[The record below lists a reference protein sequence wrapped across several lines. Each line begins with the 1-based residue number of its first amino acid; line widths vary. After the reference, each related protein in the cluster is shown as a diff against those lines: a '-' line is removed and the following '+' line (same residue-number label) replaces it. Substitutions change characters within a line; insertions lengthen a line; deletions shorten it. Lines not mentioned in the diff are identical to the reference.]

1 MAKIKLHKYHMD
13 PEGKYHVGTAALMG
27 ASFFLRCAY
36 YFGFTRPESAGAW
49 NLLVFLILPMLLE
62 AAVMVMIRGM
72 KMDLPSVYGIM
83 GAVYCGL
90 LILQSFQVGGFLRI
104 VLAILGFVIC
114 GGALVGVGW
123 GLLSKSLAVTALLVG
138 MSAGVTVAVIS
149 PVCAFVL
156 GIAPNLITV
165 LPIMLGNVCYVVLL
179 KVLMAKPFWRQIT
192 GLVAAAVAKFAVLY
206 VLVVGVICG
215 AASGILLG
223 QKLGQTVLLAPPML
237 KMLPAMFTWPQLIT
251 ALVGGALALM
261 IYPVVKKGAE

>member
-27 ASFFLRCAY
+27 AAFFLRCAY

-62 AAVMVMIRGM
+62 AAFMVMLRGM

-123 GLLSKSLAVTALLVG
+123 GLLSKSLAVTALLVTF
-138 MSAGVTVAVIS
+138 GVRLL
-149 PVCAFVL
+149 AFDL
-156 GIAPNLITV
+156 G
-165 LPIMLGNVCYVVLL
+165 LL
-179 KVLMAKPFWRQIT
+179 LRLR
-192 GLVAAAVAKFAVLY
+192 LVAFMRQAAGLCA
-206 VLVVGVICG
+206 
-215 AASGILLG
+215 IL
-223 QKLGQTVLLAPPML
+223 
-237 KMLPAMFTWPQLIT
+237 
-251 ALVGGALALM
+251 ALAFLCAGLM
-261 IYPVVKKGAE
+261 EKTRRGNK